1 MQKKILLSTD
11 FSDNAWNSIIYGLKL
26 FSSETCKFYI
36 LHAIQIKNPTMSSF
50 SNRFSKTV
58 RETAMNDLLDLKQ
71 MIERVNANANHSFE
85 IILSTQKLKIA
96 IESAVKKHQIE
107 MVVMGTKGAIGA
119 KQVFFGSNTVS
130 VISKMRLCPILTVP
144 DNFEF
149 VAPKQIVFP
158 TDFNR
163 FFDEKELKPLI
174 DIANL
179 YNSKISILHI
189 NNEEYLNEVQK
200 YNSKILKSYLK
211 EYEHT
216 LYLIP
221 HFTKKTQE
229 VNNFIKD
236 LKINLLVLVNYKHS
250 LIENITKEPIIKKIG
265 FHPIVPFLVIPE

>member
-36 LHAIQIKNPTMSSF
+36 LHAIQIKSPTMSSF

-85 IILSTQKLKIA
+85 IILSTQELKTA

-119 KQVFFGSNTVS
+119 KQVFFGSNIVS

-189 NNEEYLNEVQK
+189 NNEEYLNEVEK

-216 LYLIP
+216 LYLILNY
-221 HFTKKTQE
+221 TKKTEE
-229 VNNFIKD
+229 VNNFIMD

-250 LIENITKEPIIKKIG
+250 LIEKIIKEPIIKKIG